1 MARVLLTGTPER
13 LVPVAERLIADGH
26 AVRCA
31 VPGGAPVADG
41 AESVDASPD
50 LPGGIV
56 ARLDGVTVVA
66 WLLGDEP
73 WSEPDLHG
81 EKLATMLH
89 RVVDTGVRGF
99 IYEFPSGYGGAGERS
114 DAGQQEL
121 EKAHETWRIP
131 VAMVYAGVGADDD
144 PGGTRQL
151 ADEVATAVGELL
163 GT

>member
-13 LVPVAERLIADGH
+13 LAPVAERLMADGH

-31 VPGGAPVADG
+31 VPGGTAVAAG
-41 AESVDASPD
+41 AESVDASPT

-56 ARLDGVTVVA
+56 AQLDGVTVAA
-66 WLLGDEP
+66 WLLGDEA

-99 IYEFPSGYGGAGERS
+99 IYEFPSGYDGAGERS
-114 DAGQQEL
+114 DSGQVQL
-121 EKAHETWRIP
+121 RHAHETWRIP
-131 VAMVYAGVGADDD
+131 VAMVYAGVGDDSQ
-144 PGGTRQL
+144 GAEQL
-151 ADEVATAVGELL
+151 AAEVSQAVGELL
-163 GT
+163 GA